1 MNPIKKPEEIFI
13 FYTRFNLP
21 ELTGLTASNLTQLL
35 RRIKEVPGSSIYHHT
50 HRFVE
55 KHQYL
60 SIEPPNDFAYWVSE
74 ILGEKMLGEKLDGID
89 TLQFRT
95 IHDLRGALIA
105 TIENYIAERPRSKKR
120 FADEDSLFH
129 FIKSISFIL
138 PTPYRA
144 EDLESFIEIM
154 KQVSTSSIYFHMFEA
169 RLRLERETNDFS
181 YWLESA
187 LLNKDLGDKIAGLD
201 PYTFT
206 LEGLRKKIVEIL
218 EA

>member
-1 MNPIKKPEEIFI
+1 M
-13 FYTRFNLP
+13 
-21 ELTGLTASNLTQLL
+21 
-35 RRIKEVPGSSIYHHT
+35 
-50 HRFVE
+50 E

-95 IHDLRGALIA
+95 IHDLRGALIE
-105 TIENYIAERPRSKKR
+105 TIETYIADYPRSKKR
-120 FADEDSLFH
+120 FADDDSLFH

-144 EDLESFIEIM
+144 EDLETFLKM
-154 KQVSTSSIYFHMFEA
+154 LKQVSTSSIYFHMFEA
-169 RLRLERETNDFS
+169 RLRLEREKNDFS

-187 LLNKDLGDKIAGLD
+187 LLNKELGDK
-201 PYTFT
+201 
-206 LEGLRKKIVEIL
+206 KIGRASCRERVYCEV
-218 EA
+218 